1 MTAPAYITAVGAYLP
16 GAPVDNDTM
25 EERLGLVAGAPSRYR
40 KRILRNNGI
49 ASRHYAIDPEGRQT
63 HLNEELAAHAVR
75 DALRDRSYALE
86 RVGMLSLGTTIPDVL
101 MPGFASMVHGRLGG
115 APLETLS
122 SSGVCASSL
131 AALRHAVNAVR
142 LGEHAVAV
150 AGGSELPSPVLRG
163 DRFAEES
170 QLAPERED
178 PAGSYQYFNA
188 DFLRWMLSDGAG
200 AVVVEG
206 KPRPDGLSLRVDWLT
221 LRSFANEYA
230 TCMYMGQND
239 PSNPRVGS
247 TWLSQ
252 KTATAADREGMFL
265 IRQDTKLL
273 EQGILDIVPRE
284 FKRLALEGR
293 IDPAHIDWFM
303 PHVSSYFMVEKLR
316 GWLKD
321 SGLNPESVW
330 TNLRT
335 KGNTG
340 SASIFIML
348 EEAVRSGMLKRGQR
362 ILIMVPESGRMTAC
376 YGHLTVVGPEDLDA
390 DGNEASL
397 ASARTTGSVTTAA
410 AAWRPPS
417 TPIAA
422 HAQPLPGASTQ
433 SVLATPAPKSPTAPE
448 PKMTTVAPYAS
459 RLPRTEL
466 DLQNALERSPL
477 GLSFANHPGEVQR
490 YLATELAF
498 VWQQFCE
505 RLAQVPVVRAIE
517 SGEVTV
523 EDYRQLLL
531 NLRQQVIEGGR
542 WIAHIAASMGQELFL
557 VRSTMIRHA
566 AEEHR
571 DYQMLERN
579 YVAAGGK
586 LEEIVSAPKNV
597 GSEAFSAYMF
607 HNALQPNPLNMFGAM
622 FIIEGLGQA
631 KAGRWAEQI
640 KEHTGLGDDA
650 VSFLAYHGENDDD
663 HYEKL
668 RTILSAPFITGPV
681 AERIVKTARTVGRL
695 YCLQLEELGNV

>member
-1 MTAPAYITAVGAYLP
+1 M
-16 GAPVDNDTM
+16 
-25 EERLGLVAGAPSRYR
+25 S
-40 KRILRNNGI
+40 
-49 ASRHYAIDPEGRQT
+49 
-63 HLNEELAAHAVR
+63 
-75 DALRDRSYALE
+75 
-86 RVGMLSLGTTIPDVL
+86 
-101 MPGFASMVHGRLGG
+101 GF
-115 APLETLS
+115 
-122 SSGVCASSL
+122 
-131 AALRHAVNAVR
+131 
-142 LGEHAVAV
+142 
-150 AGGSELPSPVLRG
+150 
-163 DRFAEES
+163 
-170 QLAPERED
+170 
-178 PAGSYQYFNA
+178 
-188 DFLRWMLSDGAG
+188 
-200 AVVVEG
+200 
-206 KPRPDGLSLRVDWLT
+206 K
-221 LRSFANEYA
+221 
-230 TCMYMGQND
+230 
-239 PSNPRVGS
+239 
-247 TWLSQ
+247 
-252 KTATAADREGMFL
+252 
-265 IRQDTKLL
+265 
-273 EQGILDIVPRE
+273 
-284 FKRLALEGR
+284 
-293 IDPAHIDWFM
+293 
-303 PHVSSYFMVEKLR
+303 VEKIAER
-316 GWLKD
+316 FDEEIRFFKSWV
-321 SGLNPESVW
+321 ESPKAMGTICPTGKVIA
-330 TNLRT
+330 TRMASVI
-335 KGNTG
+335 NTG
-340 SASIFIML
+340 SGLPVL
-348 EEAVRSGMLKRGQR
+348 ELGPGTGAITKA
-362 ILIMVPESGRMTAC
+362 ILRHGVKPENLYSVEYT
-376 YGHLTVVGPEDLDA
+376 
-390 DGNEASL
+390 ASL
-397 ASARTTGSVTTAA
+397 IPHLEAE
-410 AAWRPPS
+410 
-417 TPIAA
+417 
-422 HAQPLPGASTQ
+422 HPGVNFIHGDAF
-433 SVLATPAPKSPTAPE
+433 
-448 PKMTTVAPYAS
+448 
-459 RLPRTEL
+459 

>member
-1 MTAPAYITAVGAYLP
+1 MPDRPAYITAIGAYLP

-25 EERLGLVAGAPSRYR
+25 EDRLGLVAGTPSRYR

-49 ASRHYAIDPEGRQT
+49 ASRHYAIDAEGRQT
-63 HLNEELAAHAVR
+63 HLNEELAALAVQR
-75 DALRDRSYALE
+75 AMQSRGYALE
-86 RVGMLSLGTTIPDVL
+86 RMGMLSLGTTLPDVM

-115 APLETLS
+115 GPVETLS
-122 SSGVCASSL
+122 SAGVCASSL

-142 LGEHAVAV
+142 LGDHEVAV
-150 AGGSELPSPVLRG
+150 AGGSELASAVMRG
-163 DRFAEES
+163 DRFDEES
-170 QLAPERED
+170 RLAPERED
-178 PAGSYQYFNA
+178 PAGSFQYFNA

-230 TCMYMGQND
+230 TCMYLGLNH
-239 PSNPRVGS
+239 PENPRVGS

-252 KTATAADREGMFL
+252 KNATAAEREGMFL

-273 EQGILDIVPRE
+273 EKGILDVVPRE

-316 GWLKD
+316 GWLAE
-321 SGLNPESVW
+321 SGLNPQSLW
-330 TNLRT
+330 TNLQT

-348 EEAVRSGMLKRGQR
+348 EEALRTGMLRRGQR

-390 DGNEASL
+390 DGHEAGRSPGASSV
-397 ASARTTGSVTTAA
+397 ASAASAA
-410 AAWRPPS
+410 PWRPPS
-417 TPIAA
+417 TPIARGAVPLA
-422 HAQPLPGASTQ
+422 HATTVPPSLSTRQPPVTD
-433 SVLATPAPKSPTAPE
+433 PI
-448 PKMTTVAPYAS
+448 MTTVAPYAS
-459 RLPRTEL
+459 GLPRTEI

-477 GLSFANHPGEVQR
+477 GLAFANHPGEVQR

-498 VWQQFCE
+498 VWQQFTE
-505 RLAQVPVVRAIE
+505 RLDQVPVVRAIQT
-517 SGEVTV
+517 GQIKV

-542 WIAHIAASMGQELFL
+542 WIAHVAASMGQELFL

-566 AEEHR
+566 AEEHK

-586 LEEIVSAPKNV
+586 LEEITGAPKNV

-607 HNALQPNPLNMFGAM
+607 HNALQPNPLHMFGAM

-631 KAGRWAEQI
+631 KAGRWAEQV

-650 VSFLAYHGENDDD
+650 VSFLAYHGKNDDD